1 MAAVCCFD
9 WAEISGSKK
18 DEELKEGRGGRRGR
32 DVLTVHAARSR
43 SSVVGRIWFFPVNS
57 NLCSRVV
64 SVWSLRL
71 NVSFT
76 KSGTDE
82 LKFEIVKR
90 I

>member
-43 SSVVGRIWFFPVNS
+43 SSVVGRISFFPS
-57 NLCSRVV
+57 KLQPLLKGRVCLV
-64 SVWSLRL
+64 SPA
-71 NVSFT
+71 
-76 KSGTDE
+76 
-82 LKFEIVKR
+82 
-90 I
+90 